1 MWLVVLAL
9 LWVLAATVVAFLPMR
24 RQYAPGILLVLA
36 APVLIGLL
44 FWYFG
49 PIYGLAG
56 LLAFLSMFRKPLGYF
71 ARRAIGAPTDR
82 PETNGDAS

>member
-1 MWLVVLAL
+1 MWLVVLAS

-24 RQYAPGILLVLA
+24 HQYAPGIVLLLA

-44 FWYFG
+44 FWQIGIFW
-49 PIYGLAG
+49 GLAG
-56 LLAFLSMFRKPLGYF
+56 LFGFLSMFRKPLRYF

-82 PETNGDAS
+82 PETKRDAS